1 MQSFPIQH
9 KPKSKDSSPS
19 PASAHQRRNQSQN
32 HRHNFYSPLLAFLT
46 MLLAAKSS
54 TALLKHAPI
63 GGSGTTATRA
73 LGTVGSILRQHGARS
88 LASGNSNSIGN
99 AFAVS
104 SRAATTRAANN
115 GGIGRNNFVSAVA
128 DNCRGIRSSSTAT
141 PMSIADTPLGS
152 EEGSKLLDGLDVY
165 TVSSREDG
173 HPLTVY
179 GIGGESL
186 EPTSED
192 HVLLML
198 HGRTWSSVPV
208 YHLYGGPRNAEKGRQ
223 SRSLMEALHDKNIR
237 VYSMDFRGFGGTP
250 ADASGGVE
258 PNRCMEDVESVLDWL
273 AKRHGCKT
281 PEKISLMGWSQ
292 GALVAQ
298 LAAQRDKPLFSR
310 LILYGSIY
318 DPMVRYPRD
327 PLFLRNPPEVS
338 PKNNTFDAAIEDF
351 TIEGTIPPKAATYF
365 ADAALLADPIK
376 AQWKNLYQFNNCD
389 PARVHVP
396 TLVVVGDQDPYAP
409 LHVQATL
416 FTNLGRGTDRTWSIL
431 SEADHA
437 VHLLEGRSRFQ
448 SIVTSFLMNGK
459 KIGKET
465 VF

>member
-1 MQSFPIQH
+1 
-9 KPKSKDSSPS
+9 
-19 PASAHQRRNQSQN
+19 
-32 HRHNFYSPLLAFLT
+32 

-54 TALLKHAPI
+54 TALLAAKHAPI
-63 GGSGTTATRA
+63 AGRTRTAT
-73 LGTVGSILRQHGARS
+73 TVMTTTMINTRRCRTVCNLLCRKSSI
-88 LASGNSNSIGN
+88 NSIGALGGGYRN
-99 AFAVS
+99 TIAAAA
-104 SRAATTRAANN
+104 AATNR
-115 GGIGRNNFVSAVA
+115 GIGHKFLSVVNDRR
-128 DNCRGIRSSSTAT
+128 RGFRSSTTAFRMT
-141 PMSIADTPLGS
+141 IADTALGA
-152 EEGSKLLDGLDVY
+152 EEGKKLLDGLDVY
-165 TVSSREDG
+165 TVPSREDE

-179 GIGGESL
+179 GIGGDAE
-186 EPTSED
+186 EPTWDE
-192 HVLLML
+192 HILLML

-208 YHLYGGPRNAEKGRQ
+208 YHLLGGPRNAGKGRE
-223 SRSLMEALHDKNIR
+223 SRSLMEALHHKKIR

-250 ADASGGVE
+250 PDPSGGVE
-258 PNRCMEDVESVLDWL
+258 PNRCMEDVESVLAWL
-273 AKRHGCKT
+273 AKRHGCRT

-298 LAAQRDKPLFSR
+298 LTAQRDKPLFSR

-327 PLFLRNPPEVS
+327 PLYQRNPPQN
-338 PKNNTFDAAIEDF
+338 PAHYNTFDAAIEDF

-376 AQWKNLYQFNNCD
+376 AQWKSMHQFNNLD

-409 LHVQATL
+409 LHVQSTL

-431 SEADHA
+431 SDADHA

-448 SIVTSFLMNGK
+448 SIVKSFICNGK

>member
-1 MQSFPIQH
+1 
-9 KPKSKDSSPS
+9 
-19 PASAHQRRNQSQN
+19 
-32 HRHNFYSPLLAFLT
+32 

-54 TALLKHAPI
+54 TALLSKHAPI
-63 GGSGTTATRA
+63 GSGRSATNIRRAVIDSLGRRQNSVRA
-73 LGTVGSILRQHGARS
+73 LG
-88 LASGNSNSIGN
+88 SGNAI
-99 AFAVS
+99 
-104 SRAATTRAANN
+104 ATATK
-115 GGIGRNNFVSAVA
+115 GGIGHHFFSAI
-128 DNCRGIRSSSTAT
+128 DGNHRGFRSSATACR
-141 PMSIADTPLGS
+141 MSIADTPLGKAK
-152 EEGSKLLDGLDVY
+152 EGEQLLDGLDVY
-165 TVSSREDG
+165 TVPSREDG

-179 GIGGESL
+179 GIGGDES
-186 EPTSED
+186 EPTCED

-208 YHLYGGPRNAEKGRQ
+208 YHLLGGPLNAEKGLE

-281 PEKISLMGWSQ
+281 PEKVSLMGWSQ

-310 LILYGSIY
+310 LILYGSIF
-318 DPMVRYPRD
+318 DPMVRFPRD
-327 PLFLRNPPEVS
+327 PLYLRNPPEVE
-338 PKNNTFDAAIEDF
+338 PLRNTFDAAIEDF

-376 AQWKNLYQFNNCD
+376 AQWKHMYQFNNCD

-409 LHVQATL
+409 LHVQSTL

-431 SEADHA
+431 SDADHA

-448 SIVTSFLMNGK
+448 SIVTSFIMNSK